1 MNFED
6 FTYRAKQ
13 ATQEYLGAEAQL
25 EIEKITK
32 NNGLVLTA
40 LLLRESEGR
49 VTPTVYLEQYYE
61 AYSRGKSFG
70 EVMEMIFSVYD
81 QYGGVQFDLDFFS
94 DYQRIKKRLLFKL
107 IHFEK
112 NKDMLQ
118 GTPFIPWED
127 LAIVFFVL
135 FDNDVLGRGTILIKR
150 EHMEKWNVSVE
161 EMYRDAM
168 ENMPRLLE
176 ADIISM
182 RQLLN
187 EVGISNPFS
196 NEEEA
201 DEFDMPMY
209 ILTNK
214 QRMYGASTLI
224 YSDKLSELAKEFDT
238 NLYVI
243 PSSVHELILMPDCGK
258 IDAEYIKGLIH
269 TVNSSQVAPDEVL
282 SDELYYYDKTLDRIA
297 MYS

>member
-1 MNFED
+1 MNFEE
-6 FTYRAKQ
+6 FTNRVKQ
-13 ATQEYLGAEAQL
+13 ATQEYLGAKAQL
-25 EIEKITK
+25 EIQKITK

-40 LLLRESEGR
+40 LLLRESEGQ
-49 VTPTVYLEQYYE
+49 VTPTIYLEQYYE

-118 GTPFIPWED
+118 DVPFIPWED

-135 FDNDVLGRGTILIKR
+135 FDNDVLGRGTIMIKT
-150 EHMEKWNVSVE
+150 EHMRKWNVSVE
-161 EMYRDAM
+161 DMYRDAM

-176 ADIISM
+176 EDMISM

-187 EVGISNPFS
+187 EAGYSYPFS

-214 QRMYGASTLI
+214 HRMYGATTLI
-224 YSDKLSELAKEFDT
+224 YSDKLSQLANELDT
-238 NLYVI
+238 NLYII
-243 PSSVHELILMPDCGK
+243 PSSVHELILMPDYGE

-269 TVNSSQVAPDEVL
+269 TVNSTQVAPDEVL
-282 SDELYYYDKTLDRIA
+282 SDALYYYDKVLGKIA
-297 MYS
+297 LYG